1 MRVMRVREK
10 ICLGKITFVLSS
22 FSKIYNFCLGKIEKS
37 GTKSSTLQLSD
48 YQRISIFA

>member
-22 FSKIYNFCLGKIEKS
+22 FSKIYNFCLGKIKQN
-37 GTKSSTLQLSD
+37 GTKFYTFASACVSTS
-48 YQRISIFA
+48 YNFA